1 MRTVITF
8 STGQKVTFRG
18 HTLKQVIKALRELE
32 ADDKA
37 QQIGYPVKMIR
48 KPV

>member
-18 HTLKQVIKALRELE
+18 HTLKQVVEGLKEIEQDPKT
-32 ADDKA
+32 KN
-37 QQIGYPVKMIR
+37 IGYPVKLIR